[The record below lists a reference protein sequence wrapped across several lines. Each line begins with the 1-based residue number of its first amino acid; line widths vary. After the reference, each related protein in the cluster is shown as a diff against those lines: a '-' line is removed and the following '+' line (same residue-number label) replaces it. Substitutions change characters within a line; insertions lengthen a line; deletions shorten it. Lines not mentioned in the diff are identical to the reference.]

1 MDNIQDEI
9 GNIIRVSPSEKLI
22 VQLNTLS
29 VNLDNCIDKLK
40 SDKKEKEQIKIAKSN
55 RFDSPMVR
63 RSARHRSVS
72 TFNSKDK
79 KLKKED
85 DNTKKLAKFRS
96 QSDKRLDMWLISYS
110 PKKNS
115 FGDDV
120 IPPLAPAPLMENS
133 VAKSLV
139 FGIENGKKILRSGN
153 ILSIFQWVTDRS
165 TDPSDLS
172 AFFIGFREFTTP
184 LHILLFIEKKCEDSN
199 WLTTVTSS
207 AMNTLKYWT
216 TEFPEDFLDP
226 QNEKRLNSLLDKFIK
241 HSYGA
246 DVRFIRANLII
257 VRERVDSIS
266 QLKQM
271 TINSLATNVKKLEIL
286 SIDPAEWARQLTLF
300 EFSMFQEVEST
311 HLVVAKER

>member
-1 MDNIQDEI
+1 MM
-9 GNIIRVSPSEKLI
+9 S
-22 VQLNTLS
+22 
-29 VNLDNCIDKLK
+29 
-40 SDKKEKEQIKIAKSN
+40 
-55 RFDSPMVR
+55 
-63 RSARHRSVS
+63 
-72 TFNSKDK
+72 
-79 KLKKED
+79 
-85 DNTKKLAKFRS
+85 
-96 QSDKRLDMWLISYS
+96 
-110 PKKNS
+110 
-115 FGDDV
+115 
-120 IPPLAPAPLMENS
+120 
-133 VAKSLV
+133 
-139 FGIENGKKILRSGN
+139 
-153 ILSIFQWVTDRS
+153 
-165 TDPSDLS
+165 
-172 AFFIGFREFTTP
+172 
-184 LHILLFIEKKCEDSN
+184 
-199 WLTTVTSS
+199 LTTVTSS